1 MKKHLHLWVVM
12 ACFLFVSFLTPQKAY
27 ADMDP
32 KVKAITT
39 MAAYGT
45 VGGALLGTA
54 SLAFGAKGRSVA
66 IGASLGL
73 YAGILFGTYIIVTHS
88 MGQKGYY
95 DQPQPVRQENYY
107 PDDGYS
113 PYQPGYDGAG
123 GAYDGGFN
131 RIQSFQELEMTT
143 LEQRRSLDHII
154 SNGAERPVFEVQL
167 FNYNF

>member
-1 MKKHLHLWVVM
+1 MKKHLNLCSIV
-12 ACFLFVSFLTPQKAY
+12 AAFFLVSFLAPQKAF
-27 ADMDP
+27 AEMDP
-32 KVKAITT
+32 KVKAIAS

-66 IGASLGL
+66 VGASLGL
-73 YAGILFGTYIIVTHS
+73 YAGILFGTYIIVSHS
-88 MGQKGYY
+88 MKQRGYY
-95 DQPQPVRQENYY
+95 DQPARKENYY

-154 SNGAERPVFEVQL
+154 QNGAERPVFQVQL
-167 FNYNF
+167 FQYQF